1 MIVYNISAEYAA
13 LIIISAILF
22 SFSRTHDTETVEY
35 RFIKTMYWVTL
46 FNGFVTIA
54 AIISGAPGEGTLHM
68 TVAWLCN
75 ILYFVCLPSISLCFL
90 IYAKLVTVLK
100 FDRNGYR
107 KKLLP
112 VFVPYLIYLV
122 VLTYALASGKVFHM
136 DTLVGYVRGPWY
148 QIPYVIVAVN
158 LVYAA
163 IIITKNLSLLHR
175 GLRRTILATTLL
187 AFFFLYVQFMSGN
200 TILTG
205 IIHTSCI
212 LSLHLHALNVKKD
225 TDSMTGVY
233 NRVHLI
239 SNLRALTDKKEPFSL
254 YVFSLRGMKTINE
267 RHGIEYGD
275 RVLMRV
281 AQIFT
286 THCQDSTIFR
296 YSGDEFALLLD
307 DSQKNHYALVASIV
321 NELDTI
327 QVIDENE
334 VDLDFVYTRVDYD
347 LFGENARALISAVDY
362 SISSLKEQDNG
373 HRYLYDTAVVQAL
386 IRRSEM
392 IQQIKDA
399 LEGDAFEVHYQPI
412 YCQEKGTFTQA
423 EALVRMRN
431 YEGYLVYPGDFIDLA
446 VKTGLIVPITYL
458 ILDQV
463 CTDLRY
469 MLDRHGEG
477 FSMEAISVNFPYLQF
492 TDSHMQEKVKEILD
506 RHQIPPSM
514 IKIEITEREMIAD
527 TVSTSQIM
535 SEMEKAGFR
544 FELDDFGMDYSN
556 MSVVLGLPLESV
568 KLDRSFLLSA
578 FESEA
583 NKYFFR
589 HLVQGILGIGSNIIC
604 EGVESQEQLDFA
616 TSCGCQYIQGY
627 FFSKPLN
634 RDMLQNF
641 LNSYPTEP

>member
-13 LIIISAILF
+13 LIIVLAILF

-35 RFIKTMYWVTL
+35 RFIKTMYWVAL
-46 FNGFVTIA
+46 FNGLVTIA
-54 AIISGAPGEGTLHM
+54 AIVSGAPGEGTLHM
-68 TVAWLCN
+68 AVAWICN
-75 ILYFVCLPSISLCFL
+75 ILYFVCLPAISLAFL

-100 FDRNGYR
+100 FDRCHYQ
-107 KKLLP
+107 KKLFP
-112 VFVPYLIYLV
+112 VFIPYLIYLV
-122 VLTYALASGKVFHM
+122 VLTYALIQGKVFHM
-136 DTLVGYVRGPWY
+136 DTVVGYVRGEWY
-148 QIPYVIVAVN
+148 QIPYIIVAVN
-158 LVYAA
+158 LIYAA
-163 IIITKNLSLLHR
+163 VIITRNLKLLRR
-175 GLRRTILATTLL
+175 GLKRVILGTTAM
-187 AFFFLYVQFMSGN
+187 AFFFLYIQFMSGN

-225 TDSMTGVY
+225 TDNMTGIC

-239 SNLRALTDKKEPFSL
+239 NNLSLRTEKQDPFSL

-281 AQIFT
+281 AEIFID
-286 THCQDSTIFR
+286 HADESAIFR

-307 DSQKNHYALVASIV
+307 ASEKNHYALVASIV
-321 NELDTI
+321 ADLDTV
-327 QVIDENE
+327 QVIDDNE
-334 VDLDFVYTRVDYD
+334 VTIDFIYTRVDYD
-347 LFGENARALISAVDY
+347 LFGENPRELISAVDY
-362 SISSLKEQDNG
+362 SISSLKENPNG
-373 HRYLYDTAVVQAL
+373 HRYLYDTAVVKAL
-386 IRRSEM
+386 IRRTQI

-399 LEGDAFEVHYQPI
+399 LEGDSFEVHYQPI
-412 YCQEKGTFTQA
+412 YCQQTGNFTQA

-431 YEGYLVYPGDFIDLA
+431 CEGYLVYPGDFIDLA
-446 VKTGLIVPITYL
+446 VKTGLIVQITYL

-469 MLDRHGEG
+469 MLDCHGAA
-477 FSMEAISVNFPYLQF
+477 FPIEAISVNFPYLQF
-492 TDSHMQEKVKEILD
+492 TDSHMQERVMDILN

-527 TVSTSQIM
+527 TSATRQIM
-535 SEMEKAGFR
+535 VEMEEKGFR

-556 MSVVLGLPLESV
+556 MSVVLGLPLESI

-583 NKYFFR
+583 NMYFFR

-604 EGVESQEQLDFA
+604 EGVEEQEQLDFA
-616 TSCGCQYIQGY
+616 ISCGCQYIQGY
-627 FFSKPLN
+627 FFSEPLN

-641 LNSYPTEP
+641 LDSYPAEP